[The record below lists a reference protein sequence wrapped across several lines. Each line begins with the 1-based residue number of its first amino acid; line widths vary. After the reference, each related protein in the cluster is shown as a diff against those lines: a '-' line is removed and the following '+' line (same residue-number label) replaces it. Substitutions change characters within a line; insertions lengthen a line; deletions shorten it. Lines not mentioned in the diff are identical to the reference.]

1 MPCPR
6 LPPNPLS
13 STQAPHTRIR
23 ISPLHSLRSPYSDID
38 RRVDLMRMA
47 DYVALVEVF
56 HSALARH
63 LPALK
68 VVIIHMPDDI
78 RRMYLHPRFNNPRL
92 QLHAVTT
99 LELKLIPFFETWEL
113 DRLLM
118 PFPSLR
124 ILDMYRTFWVPRDK
138 RQAGSRWP
146 DMLKTVPPKL
156 IDLRIGLRGDEWGVR
171 TLMILIERAPC
182 TNFILQ
188 YVLTGAFNLVGYD
201 RLLYAVSS
209 TLQVLSLN
217 MPVTRALIKTPRWN
231 DVSNIH
237 ILPALL
243 KVHLTLD
250 CPVREAI
257 RPTTPVFFIIYS
269 RNSPAFSSHRSRE
282 ATHACPD
289 IGPQID
295 QCRARAVP

>member
-1 MPCPR
+1 
-6 LPPNPLS
+6 
-13 STQAPHTRIR
+13 
-23 ISPLHSLRSPYSDID
+23 
-38 RRVDLMRMA
+38 MRMA

-56 HSALARH
+56 HSASARH

-146 DMLKTVPPKL
+146 DMLKIVPPKL
-156 IDLRIGLRGDEWGVR
+156 IDLRIGLRGDEWG
-171 TLMILIERAPC
+171 
-182 TNFILQ
+182 

-237 ILPALL
+237 ILSALL

-257 RPTTPVFFIIYS
+257 RPTTPVFFITYS

-295 QCRARAVP
+295 QCRARAIP